1 MQTEP
6 FFFRRLSQQILQHG
20 TLRAFCKV
28 EVEFINWVFPLS
40 KPKKPANHEDI
51 FFAYGLLNSDS
62 LEGSC
67 RLNTHSPTFQFPHP
81 DARTWVRARCSSVQC
96 VQGAKMTSQE
106 FPFHDRTF
114 SNPDTW
120 TERFQT
126 TPLSHVLGAVYM
138 QTNATYSPILGRL
151 PPLTFRLPP
160 HLGVGALHR
169 ASVAELTASCV

>member
-1 MQTEP
+1 MVVKWSQRFWVYDGNNLVSTCSS
-6 FFFRRLSQQILQHG
+6 FYLFKCDVRTKNANWTLFFRRLSQQILQHG

-40 KPKKPANHEDI
+40 KPKKPAYHEDI

-120 TERFQT
+120 TERF
-126 TPLSHVLGAVYM
+126 
-138 QTNATYSPILGRL
+138 
-151 PPLTFRLPP
+151 
-160 HLGVGALHR
+160 
-169 ASVAELTASCV
+169 